1 MKISDLCINA
11 GESVEFKM
19 SGDGYKLDVTRKNG
33 DKQFT
38 VRVSTVAF
46 EDSEDIIEE
55 MLNQLD
61 RISNAP
67 DEAVQNCTEGETCK
81 QH

>member
-11 GESVEFKM
+11 GESIEFKV
-19 SGDGYKLDVTRKNG
+19 SGDGYNLDITRKIG
-33 DKQFT
+33 DKRFT

-46 EDSEDIIEE
+46 ADSEEIIEE

-67 DEAVQNCTEGETCK
+67 DEAVQNCTAQK
-81 QH
+81 ARMRL